1 MGLSVP
7 ASRKAAAVAQPEVVE
22 VARDSARDEELRSA
36 HRRVFGK
43 ILEARAS
50 GDSRAAVKVGVQE
63 LVDACEAY
71 TLRAS

>member
-22 VARDSARDEELRSA
+22 VARESARDEELRSA

-43 ILEARAS
+43 ILAARAS
-50 GDSRAAVKVGVQE
+50 GDGRAEVKVAVQE